1 MIAHDNEMMLLND
14 VIRKR
19 VSRRALLARGAAL
32 GLSAPVLAGLMAAR
46 EQVASAQ
53 ATPQAE
59 PAGEIVWALETPPPN
74 IIPFGAISG
83 AAWNGKEFM
92 YDSLLEWDENL
103 IIQPALAESYETPD
117 DTSYVFHLRQGVL
130 FHDGAEMKAADVKYS
145 LDMAPAPPAPGAVVP
160 FLGNIASTEVVDD
173 YTVKV
178 TMSKVDPTLPG
189 VLAWGGYTPVVPAGI
204 YDRINVLSEGIGTGP
219 FKLTEYVQDDV
230 IVYEAFADYW
240 KEGIPCLS
248 KLTLQSLT
256 DENTRVSQLRSG
268 GIDGGSFTPDI
279 AATLEGE
286 EGIEILRGLTSAP
299 RVIHFNTVNDVPWRD
314 ARVRQAINKCV
325 DRQQII
331 DNVYG
336 GQAEL
341 TNAVPPGYGDYPL
354 PSERLAELYAVDVEG
369 AKALMAEAGL
379 GDGFSVTLQSIAAP
393 PDYTQIAEIVKE
405 SLKQINIDVTVEPL
419 EIGQFGDNIG
429 AGTFEW
435 ASTARGMRGDPSG
448 YVIDFRSGTGLNVK
462 WFGEGWKNDQIDA
475 LYDQALTTLDQTQR
489 PALYHQIQ
497 ELIATD
503 VPNMYTVNPY
513 KFQAVRSRV
522 TGMYV
527 YFGNTNK
534 GLRTA
539 CVTAEE

>member
-1 MIAHDNEMMLLND
+1 MT
-14 VIRKR
+14 
-19 VSRRALLARGAAL
+19 
-32 GLSAPVLAGLMAAR
+32 AR
-46 EQVASAQ
+46 EQGALAQ
-53 ATPQAE
+53 NA
-59 PAGEIVWALETPPPN
+59 PAGEIIWALETPPPN

-83 AAWNGKEFM
+83 AAWNGKEFL
-92 YDSLLEWDENL
+92 YDSLLEWDEDL
-103 IIQPALAESYETPD
+103 IIQPALAESYEAPD
-117 DTSYVFHLRQGVL
+117 DTSYVFHLRHGVL

-145 LDMAPAPPAPGAVVP
+145 LETAVAPPEPGAVVP
-160 FLGNIASTEVVDD
+160 FLANIASVEAVDD

-219 FKLTEYVQDDV
+219 FKLTEYIQDDV
-230 IVYEAFADYW
+230 IVYEANTSYW
-240 KEGIPCLS
+240 NPGIPCLN
-248 KLTLQSLT
+248 KLTLKSLA

-268 GIDGGSFTPDI
+268 GIDGGFFTPDI
-279 AATLEGE
+279 ASTMEGE
-286 EGIEILRGLTSAP
+286 ESIQILSGLTSAP

-331 DNVYG
+331 ENVYG
-336 GQAEL
+336 GKAEL

-354 PSERLAELYAVDVEG
+354 PPERLAELYAVDVDG
-369 AKALMAEAGL
+369 AKALMTEAGMQ
-379 GDGFSVTLQSIAAP
+379 DGFSVTLQAIAAP

-405 SLKQINIDVTVEPL
+405 SLKQINIDVTVQPL

-429 AGTFEW
+429 SGSFEW

-462 WFGEGWKNDQIDA
+462 WFGDGWKNEEIDA
-475 LYDQALTTLDQTQR
+475 LYDQALTTLDQAER
-489 PALYHQIQ
+489 PALYQQIQ
-497 ELIATD
+497 ELIAID

-513 KFQAVRSRV
+513 KFYALRSGI

-539 CVTAEE
+539 CVSAET